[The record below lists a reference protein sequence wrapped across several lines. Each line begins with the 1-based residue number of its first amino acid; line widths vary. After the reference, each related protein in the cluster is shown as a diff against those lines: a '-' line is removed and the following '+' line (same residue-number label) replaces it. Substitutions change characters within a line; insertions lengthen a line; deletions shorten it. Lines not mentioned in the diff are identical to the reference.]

1 MSINPIHPTSN
12 NPVTVTSGASQLLR
26 YAPEPRSSTFGDIV
40 KTATSAVSTLGATA
54 LDFAPGLGGVQQFE
68 DLLTQQIL
76 IQQQMQEYSMRSNIA
91 KSAHEIAMAPV
102 RNLRVG

>member
-1 MSINPIHPTSN
+1 MSIDPIRPTSSSSS
-12 NPVTVTSGASQLLR
+12 TVTSGASQMLR
-26 YAPEPRSSTFGDIV
+26 FAPEPRSVFGDIV
-40 KTATSAVSTLGATA
+40 KTATSAMSQVASTAGATM
-54 LDFAPGLGGVQQFE
+54 PGLGGVQQFE

>member
-1 MSINPIHPTSN
+1 MSIDPIRPTSSSSL
-12 NPVTVTSGASQLLR
+12 TVTSGASQMLR
-26 YAPEPRSSTFGDIV
+26 FAPEPRSVFGDIV
-40 KTATSAVSTLGATA
+40 KTATAAMSQVATTA
-54 LDFAPGLGGVQQFE
+54 DATIPGLGGVQQFE
-68 DLLTQQIL
+68 DLLSQQIL

>member
-1 MSINPIHPTSN
+1 MSIDPIRPTSSSSS
-12 NPVTVTSGASQLLR
+12 TVTSGASQMLR
-26 YAPEPRSSTFGDIV
+26 FAPEPRSVFGDIV
-40 KTATSAVSTLGATA
+40 KTATSAMSQVVSTAEATM
-54 LDFAPGLGGVQQFE
+54 PGLGGVQQFE

>member
-1 MSINPIHPTSN
+1 MSQVAT
-12 NPVTVTSGASQLLR
+12 
-26 YAPEPRSSTFGDIV
+26 
-40 KTATSAVSTLGATA
+40 TAEATI
-54 LDFAPGLGGVQQFE
+54 PGLGGVQQFE

>member
-1 MSINPIHPTSN
+1 MSIDPIRPTSSSSL
-12 NPVTVTSGASQLLR
+12 TVTSGASQMLR
-26 YAPEPRSSTFGDIV
+26 FAPEPRSIFGDIV
-40 KTATSAVSTLGATA
+40 KTATSAMSQVASTAEATM
-54 LDFAPGLGGVQQFE
+54 PGLGGVQQFE